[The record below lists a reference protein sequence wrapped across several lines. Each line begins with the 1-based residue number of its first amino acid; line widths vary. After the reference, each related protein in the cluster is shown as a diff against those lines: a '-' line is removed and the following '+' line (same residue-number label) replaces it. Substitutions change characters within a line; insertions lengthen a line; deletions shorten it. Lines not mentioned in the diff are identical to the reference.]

1 MFCRGMRISICT
13 EASPGRERT
22 SVRSK
27 LPGLPGERRTMRELA
42 GDPFYSLIRRYDRC
56 IIEYCLMVD
65 DAPYQGL
72 LSHKT
77 AIEFAIRKAGEESWE
92 DQPLAKERRRKEAS
106 KLLLP
111 WTCDLEK
118 ARAVPKD
125 ASSFLFVPEILRKE
139 RWGNTVYGSNWD
151 NDNTGGPIPYWY
163 AFLEPP
169 HGSGYTP
176 EDLRLVNSALFPAGP
191 DALEVYEW
199 TTDWSDYFEDGHEW
213 WGAACWS
220 VYDKQLLR
228 FVTLLASA
236 TD

>member
-1 MFCRGMRISICT
+1 
-13 EASPGRERT
+13 
-22 SVRSK
+22 
-27 LPGLPGERRTMRELA
+27 MRELVN
-42 GDPFYSLIRRYDRC
+42 DPFYRLIRRYDRC
-56 IIEYCLMVD
+56 IIEYCLMAD

-72 LSHKT
+72 LSHKA
-77 AIEFAIRKAGEESWE
+77 AIEFAIRKAEEESPEDQPPGEESQDNQQPGEAHRE
-92 DQPLAKERRRKEAS
+92 DQSPVEERRRKEAS
-106 KLLLP
+106 KPLSL

-125 ASSFLFVPEILRKE
+125 AASFLFIPKILRKE
-139 RWGNTVYGSNWD
+139 RWGNTVYGSRWE
-151 NDNTGGPIPYWY
+151 NDNNGGPIPYWY

-176 EDLRLVNSALFPAGP
+176 EDLRLVNAALFPAGP

-213 WGAACWS
+213 WGASCWS
-220 VYDKQLLR
+220 VYDKQLQR